1 MDPDTSESTDDGP
14 SLRDTLES
22 SIEQHAPEG
31 GEGGDSQV
39 APDPG
44 AAPEPVEKAAKGD
57 RDALGR
63 FLPKAGEKPQEGQ
76 EAPQAGPGTPGATQ
90 PVQGQPAP
98 IQAAPQAGVYN
109 APQSWSPLAREHWK
123 AMPPAA
129 QAEVVRREMEMQRY
143 VNEMAPA
150 RNIAERFTQT
160 IQPYLGV
167 IQAEGVDPLTAVR
180 NLMSVT
186 QTMRQGTQ
194 YEKAQMLA
202 QVIKVYG
209 VDVQTLDEALV
220 GTLQPGQG
228 QQPGADPNYVQ
239 SLVQQQLA
247 PLYQMAQQRQ
257 QAIVQAADGEARSE
271 LEVFAQDPKNEFF
284 QDLRH
289 EMADIIEL
297 AEKHGR
303 NVTLEQA
310 YERAAM
316 LHPEVS
322 KVMLARQQGVNARSL
337 TAAAQRAKGAAVS
350 VRGSAPVGNPNPSEP
365 TSIRESIEAAIQ
377 AHS

>member
-1 MDPDTSESTDDGP
+1 MADLDTGAAEAPDDGP
-14 SLRDTLES
+14 DLRS
-22 SIEQHAPEG
+22 SIESAIETHDEG
-31 GEGGDSQV
+31 GEKSET
-39 APDPG
+39 APTQP
-44 AAPEPVEKAAKGD
+44 AESARGD
-57 RDALGR
+57 RDSLGR
-63 FLPKAGEKPQEGQ
+63 FLPKAGESPQKGQ
-76 EAPQAGPGTPGATQ
+76 EAPQAAPGTPTPTQ

-129 QAEVVRREMEMQRY
+129 QAEVVRREQEMQRY

-209 VDVQTLDEALV
+209 VDIGTLDSALV

-228 QQPGADPNYVQ
+228 QQPQGADPQYVQ

-257 QAIVQAADGEARSE
+257 QAIVQQADGEARSE
-271 LEVFAQDPKNEFF
+271 LETFASDPANEFF
-284 QDLRH
+284 SDLRY

-297 AEKHGR
+297 GEKHGR
-303 NVTLEQA
+303 DITLEQA
-310 YERAAM
+310 YQRAAM

-337 TAAAQRAKGAAVS
+337 TQAAQRAKGAAVS
-350 VRGSAPVGNPNPSEP
+350 VRGSAPVGGPVGREPN
-365 TSIRESIEAAIQ
+365 SIRESIEAAISQ
-377 AHS
+377 HME